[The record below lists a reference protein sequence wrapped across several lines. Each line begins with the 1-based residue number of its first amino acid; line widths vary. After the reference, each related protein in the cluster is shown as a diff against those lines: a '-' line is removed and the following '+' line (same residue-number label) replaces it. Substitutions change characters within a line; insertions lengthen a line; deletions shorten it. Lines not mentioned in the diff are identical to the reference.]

1 MSAMILA
8 FDIGNTFAKWGFVH
22 DGAVV
27 GGGRVLHRGRGL
39 AAALETIRLDRVPG
53 KVVAVSVAGAA
64 ADDALRAWSERRH
77 HLPVAFVA
85 AATPARKVRTAYR
98 EPARLGADRW
108 AAAVGAF
115 HAYGAC
121 LVADLGTACTLDAV
135 DRSGLHRGGYIVP
148 GIDLMRAALGAD
160 THAVKVDDV
169 EVPPGSWGTDTA
181 SGVAAGLRRALA
193 SLIAAAALELEP
205 EGCKLVLTGGDADRV
220 SPWLSV
226 AHRVDH
232 DLVLRGAALL
242 ALGTA

>member
-39 AAALETIRLDRVPG
+39 APALESIRLDRLPR
-53 KVVAVSVAGAA
+53 KVVAVNVAGAA
-64 ADDALRAWSERRH
+64 ADDALRAWADRHH
-77 HLPVAFVA
+77 HLPVAFIA
-85 AATPARKVRTAYR
+85 AATPARKLRTVYR

-148 GIDLMRAALGAD
+148 GIDLMRGALGAD
-160 THAVKVDDV
+160 THAVKVEDV
-169 EVPPGSWGTDTA
+169 EVAPGAWGTDTA

-193 SLIAAAALELEP
+193 SLIADVATELQP
-205 EGCKLVLTGGDADRV
+205 EGAKLILTGGDADRV
-220 SPWLSV
+220 APWLSV
-226 AHRVDH
+226 AHH
-232 DLVLRGAALL
+232 IELRGAALL
-242 ALGTA
+242 AEGTA